1 MSNMNKYY
9 LDLTEQAQELGYDT
23 VEEALDDGYE
33 IVRGKLAPKKDEQ
46 TEAHEAWLK
55 EKQIVLGDLKNLII
69 HSVYDF
75 DIIKHA
81 IDFIEKGEV

>member
-1 MSNMNKYY
+1 MSKIGNYY
-9 LDLTEQAQELGYDT
+9 IELTEQANELGFDS
-23 VEEALDDGYE
+23 VEEALSNGYE
-33 IVRGKLAPKKDEQ
+33 VVKGNLAKAKDEQ
-46 TEAHEAWLK
+46 AEAHKAWLK

-81 IDFIEKGEV
+81 IDFIEAGEQ

>member
-1 MSNMNKYY
+1 MSKISKYY
-9 LDLTEQAQELGYDT
+9 LDIQDQANELGFDT
-23 VEEALDDGYE
+23 VEEAFNAGYE
-33 IVRGKLAPKKDEQ
+33 VVHGELRKKQDEQ
-46 TEAHEAWLK
+46 TKAHEAWLK

-81 IDFIEKGEV
+81 IDFIEEGEH

>member
-1 MSNMNKYY
+1 MSKIGNYY
-9 LDLTEQAQELGYDT
+9 IELTEQAQELGFDS
-23 VEEALDDGYE
+23 VEEALSNGYE
-33 IVRGKLAPKKDEQ
+33 VVKGNLVKVKDEQ
-46 TEAHEAWLK
+46 AEAHKAWLK

-81 IDFIEKGEV
+81 IDFIEAGEQ